1 MNRKAW
7 IIILTI
13 IAIVLLYNLRIFG
26 YSGWGD
32 FLNFALSAFIV
43 YRAIVLYKK
52 AGLATPASAPNPFL
66 KTATKGMPFNPPIP
80 KSTASSASNQFW
92 GVTLVVIFVLL
103 LAFYRAVGAAAYNFF
118 VWGDH
123 LLGAHGGNPI
133 VLWVLPGLAIGAIT
147 GSLVMW
153 KKYHIRFS
161 WCLLTI
167 LPFLLAM
174 TLLQVFSPPLQA
186 ITPRPLVN
194 AADSVKMRPDSTV
207 TTIKHKK
214 RRSNIKKQIVTDT
227 GTAAVQVIPPCAQD
241 QKPVS
246 VTVRSDSVSIHYR
259 TASYQNGPWSDW
271 KVKFIAQPGQYLLMD
286 NGQVTA
292 NGIEYY
298 YEIRSALTRS
308 AEDPFKKALCDGPLT
323 IDTY

>member
-7 IIILTI
+7 IIIITI
-13 IAIVLLYNLRIFG
+13 VAIVLLYNLRIFG
-26 YSGWGD
+26 YGGWGD
-32 FLNFALSAFIV
+32 FMNFALSAFIV
-43 YRAIVLYKK
+43 YRAVVLYKK
-52 AGLATPASAPNPFL
+52 AGLTTQTSPRNPFF
-66 KTATKGMPFNPPIP
+66 KTETKGMPVNPSIP
-80 KSTASSASNQFW
+80 KSTASSSSTQFW
-92 GVTLVVIFVLL
+92 GVTLVVVLVLL

-123 LLGAHGGNPI
+123 LLSAYGGNPV
-133 VLWVLPGLAIGAIT
+133 VLWALPGLAIGAVT
-147 GSLVMW
+147 GSLAMW
-153 KKYHIRFS
+153 KKYHIRFG
-161 WCLLTI
+161 WCLVTI

-174 TLLQVFSPPLQA
+174 TLLQVLSAPLQA
-186 ITPRPLVN
+186 IAPRPLVD
-194 AADSVKMRPDSTV
+194 AADTAKMRPDSTV

-214 RRSNIKKQIVTDT
+214 RRFPVKKQIVADT
-227 GTAAVQVIPPCAQD
+227 GTAAIQVIPSCAQD
-241 QKPVS
+241 LKPVS
-246 VTVRSDSVSIHYR
+246 VMVRSDSVSIHYR

-271 KVKFIAQPGQYLLMD
+271 KVKFIAQAGQYLLMD

-308 AEDPFKKALCDGPLT
+308 AEDPFKKELCNGPLT

>member
-1 MNRKAW
+1 MS
-7 IIILTI
+7 
-13 IAIVLLYNLRIFG
+13 V
-26 YSGWGD
+26 
-32 FLNFALSAFIV
+32 
-43 YRAIVLYKK
+43 
-52 AGLATPASAPNPFL
+52 NPL
-66 KTATKGMPFNPPIP
+66 IP
-80 KSTASSASNQFW
+80 KSTASSASTQFW

-123 LLGAHGGNPI
+123 LLGAYGGNPA
-133 VLWVLPGLAIGAIT
+133 VLWTLPGLAIGAMT

-153 KKYHIRFS
+153 KKYHIRFG
-161 WCLLTI
+161 WCLVTI

-174 TLLQVFSPPLQA
+174 SLLQIRSAPLQA

-194 AADSVKMRPDSTV
+194 AADTAKMRPDSTV
-207 TTIKHKK
+207 STIKHKK
-214 RRSNIKKQIVTDT
+214 KHFPVKKIVTDT
-227 GTAAVQVIPPCAQD
+227 GAAASQVIPPCAQD

-259 TASYQNGPWSDW
+259 TASYKNGPWSDW
-271 KVKFIAQPGQYLLMD
+271 KVKFIAQAGQYLLMD

-308 AEDPFKKALCDGPLT
+308 AEDPFKKELCDGPLT